1 MYNQFCCS
9 VYICLF
15 DALSFSRTRT
25 HNLSCKEIKKKEEGE
40 GGGGGGRRY
49 EEEEQEAIVSIIYRS
64 WGLVFFFC
72 PFFFG
77 ERSFFS

>member
-25 HNLSCKEIKKKEEGE
+25 HNLSCKEIKKNEEG
-40 GGGGGGRRY
+40 GIRRRY
-49 EEEEQEAIVSIIYRS
+49 EEEEEEEQEAIVSVIYRS

-72 PFFFG
+72 PFFFW
-77 ERSFFS
+77 